1 MSIKNTIYDILSGLL
16 LYILLS
22 FIVFFATGKDM
33 SDWLAPGFKPISP
46 HEAYYNGK
54 MHISP

>member
-1 MSIKNTIYDILSGLL
+1 MSIKNTIYNVLSGLL
-16 LYILLS
+16 MYILLS

-33 SDWLAPGFKPISP
+33 SDWFAPGFKPISP

-54 MHISP
+54 MNFSP